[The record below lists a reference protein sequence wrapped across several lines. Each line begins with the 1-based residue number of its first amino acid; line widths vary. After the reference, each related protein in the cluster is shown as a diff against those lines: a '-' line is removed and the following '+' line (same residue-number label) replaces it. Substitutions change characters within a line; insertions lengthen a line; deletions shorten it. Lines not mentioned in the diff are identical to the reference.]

1 VNPSPS
7 PRRPLHWTRDVD
19 LGGEPPTTTRLVL
32 DTYDWWH
39 FRRLGAHVPELAKKL
54 RQQPNLVPLAFDLYG
69 LLYKPSPARRP
80 GVHSMLSDALADELE
95 RTGALG
101 SLRARTVLDEWATVT
116 ALSSLLDPL
125 LDALAAQAES
135 VDAAPPKDAIA
146 SACERAITRVAE
158 MMETVE
164 QVETLFREND
174 TWGRHRGALRE
185 LPLEELLRLGRLL
198 REDRS
203 VKDIL
208 ETAGR
213 WTITLK
219 RRFPRG
225 GSAKG
230 RNEVRSV
237 DLGGELERLL
247 PSELV
252 LLRHPL
258 LRRVVLAKLVERRA
272 MVTTMHG
279 PKSLGRGPVIV
290 VVDTSGSMGTER
302 LKLAKSFSLALAM
315 RCWETRRP
323 FVMLTFG
330 APGELVETA
339 FTSQDDFLKRLYG
352 CLGMAFGGGTDFD
365 GPLRRVCELAT
376 RKPWSQADAIFVTD
390 GHCNV
395 SPDIKQKLSRT
406 KQATDLEVIGVLV
419 GAGVGLDGIADV
431 TYEIEEHAALFQ
443 SEETRLLKLLERVAR
458 RV

>member
-1 VNPSPS
+1 M
-7 PRRPLHWTRDVD
+7 D
-19 LGGEPPTTTRLVL
+19 LGAEAPTATRLVL
-32 DTYDWWH
+32 DGYDWWH
-39 FRRLGAHVPELAKKL
+39 FRRLGAHVPELARKL
-54 RQQPNLVPLAFDLYG
+54 RGDPNLVPLAFDLYG
-69 LLYKPSPARRP
+69 LLYKPSPTRRP
-80 GVHSMLSDALADELE
+80 GAHAMLSDALADELE
-95 RTGALG
+95 RTGALT

-116 ALSSLLDPL
+116 ALPALLEPL
-125 LDALAAQAES
+125 LLAMNARVLAAEAE
-135 VDAAPPKDAIA
+135 PPRDAIA
-146 SACERAITRVAE
+146 SACERAVARVAE
-158 MMETVE
+158 MMESVARVE
-164 QVETLFREND
+164 SLFREND

-185 LPLEELLRLGRLL
+185 LPLEELLHLGRMLA
-198 REDRS
+198 EDRS
-203 VKDIL
+203 LEEIL

-213 WTITLK
+213 WTVTLK
-219 RRFPRG
+219 RRFPRS
-225 GSAKG
+225 GSARG

-258 LRRVVLAKLVERRA
+258 LRRVVLARLVERRA

-302 LKLAKSFSLALAM
+302 LRLAKSFCLALAM

-330 APGELVETA
+330 APGELVETT
-339 FTSQDDFLKRLYG
+339 FSSQDHFLRRLHG

-376 RKPWSQADAIFVTD
+376 KKPWSQADAIFVTD

-395 SPDIKQKLSRT
+395 SPETRRQLAASKR
-406 KQATDLEVIGVLV
+406 ATDLEIIGVLV
-419 GAGVGLDGIADV
+419 GAGAGLDDIADV
-431 TYEIEEHAALFQ
+431 TYEIEERAALLG
-443 SEETRLLKLLERVAR
+443 SEEIRLLKMLEGVAKRV
-458 RV
+458 

>member
-1 VNPSPS
+1 LNPSPTH
-7 PRRPLHWTRDVD
+7 RRPLHWTRDGE
-19 LGGEPPTTTRLVL
+19 LGAEPPSTTRLVL
-32 DTYDWWH
+32 DGYDWWH

-54 RQQPNLVPLAFDLYG
+54 KQAPNLIPLAFDLYG
-69 LLYKPSPARRP
+69 LLYKPSPTRRP

-116 ALSSLLDPL
+116 ALPSLLDPL
-125 LDALAAQAES
+125 LDAL
-135 VDAAPPKDAIA
+135 DGAPSRDVIA

-302 LKLAKSFSLALAM
+302 LKLAKSFSLTLAM

-339 FTSQDDFLKRLYG
+339 FTSQDDFLERLYG

-406 KQATDLEVIGVLV
+406 KAATDLEIIGVLV
-419 GAGVGLDGIADV
+419 GAGAGLDGIADV
-431 TYEIEEHAALFQ
+431 AYEIEEHTVFQ
-443 SEETRLLKLLERVAR
+443 SEETRLLKLLERVAK

>member
-1 VNPSPS
+1 M
-7 PRRPLHWTRDVD
+7 D
-19 LGGEPPTTTRLVL
+19 LGVEVPTTTRLVL
-32 DTYDWWH
+32 DGFDWWH
-39 FRRLGAHVPELAKKL
+39 FRRLGTHVPELAKKL
-54 RQQPNLVPLAFDLYG
+54 REAPALVPLAFDLYG
-69 LLYKPSPARRP
+69 LLYKPSPTRRP
-80 GVHSMLSDALADELE
+80 GVHAMLSDALAAELE

-116 ALSSLLDPL
+116 ALPSLLEPL
-125 LDALAAQAES
+125 LGALEARTESAE
-135 VDAAPPKDAIA
+135 AAPPEDAIA
-146 SACERAITRVAE
+146 SACERAIARVAE

-164 QVETLFREND
+164 QVESLFREND
-174 TWGRHRGALRE
+174 TWGRHRGALRD
-185 LPLEELLRLGRLL
+185 LPLEELLRLGRML

-203 VKDIL
+203 IKEIL

-258 LRRVVLAKLVERRA
+258 LRRVVLARLVERRA

-302 LKLAKSFSLALAM
+302 LKLAKSFCLALAM

-339 FTSQDDFLKRLYG
+339 FTSQDDFLRRLHG

-376 RKPWSQADAIFVTD
+376 KKPWSQADAIFVTD

-395 SPDIKQKLSRT
+395 SRETRRQLSRT
-406 KQATDLEVIGVLV
+406 KGVTDLEIIGVLV
-419 GAGVGLDGIADV
+419 GAGAGLDEIADV
-431 TYEIEEHAALFQ
+431 TYEVEEQAALFQ
-443 SEETRLLKLLERVAR
+443 SEETRLLKMLERVAK